1 MAVQLPGSIQSI
13 ELGDG
18 YSIRAPGVIG
28 SAELKRPRSA
38 TERSRSRTV
47 DDGTAALDAA
57 LAESNVTEVRQIEI
71 SLQPPPRTL
80 PTRAL
85 RSIDGQ
91 EDLLEVSVP
100 DLGAETGQVVLACD
114 ETGVLT
120 WHLPVDDQQQV
131 QPSTKRGSG
140 GTKRFLIPASR
151 PQPAPTA
158 DGAKRSLIGVIGK
171 KLLKVLVYPIVDPVI
186 GKISEL
192 FAEHWEQKKRPYGL
206 RDFAPANF
214 RDPNGPALTEADW
227 QKIAAG
233 RGLLFIHGTF
243 STAHGAFNQI
253 PDDVFAELHRR
264 YGGRVLAF
272 NHFSLSHSPR
282 RNIEWLLANL
292 PAGAFE
298 FDIVCHS
305 RGGLVARTLAE
316 HPAVF
321 QLNAARVKVPRL
333 VCVGVPNAGTLLAHP
348 DHMVKLLDRVTTSLN
363 LFPSGPVTETLEAI
377 ITAVKVIG
385 HGALGGL
392 DGLASMNPS
401 GKFLSELN
409 QGPASDTLYHAIAA
423 DYEPTDEG
431 LKALIAGKVADAV
444 ADRVFGNDANDLVV
458 PLAGAFGANGCG
470 AFPIPD
476 ERVAQLPATA
486 GVMHTQLFGHP
497 QTGKKLL
504 EWLA

>member
-1 MAVQLPGSIQSI
+1 M
-13 ELGDG
+13 
-18 YSIRAPGVIG
+18 
-28 SAELKRPRSA
+28 
-38 TERSRSRTV
+38 
-47 DDGTAALDAA
+47 
-57 LAESNVTEVRQIEI
+57 
-71 SLQPPPRTL
+71 
-80 PTRAL
+80 
-85 RSIDGQ
+85 
-91 EDLLEVSVP
+91 
-100 DLGAETGQVVLACD
+100 
-114 ETGVLT
+114 
-120 WHLPVDDQQQV
+120 
-131 QPSTKRGSG
+131 
-140 GTKRFLIPASR
+140 
-151 PQPAPTA
+151 
-158 DGAKRSLIGVIGK
+158 
-171 KLLKVLVYPIVDPVI
+171 DPVI
-186 GKISEL
+186 GKVSEL

-227 QKIAAG
+227 QKIAGG

-272 NHFSLSHSPR
+272 NHFSLSHSPK
-282 RNIEWLLANL
+282 RNIEWLLAHI

-298 FDIVCHS
+298 LDVVCHS

-321 QLNAARVKVPRL
+321 ELNAARIKVPRL

-348 DHMVKLLDRVTTSLN
+348 DHMVKLLDRITTSLN

-409 QGPASDTLYHAIAA
+409 QGPASDTVYHAIAA
-423 DYEPTDEG
+423 DFEPTDEG
-431 LKALIAGKVADAV
+431 LKALLAGTVANTV
-444 ADRVFGNDANDLVV
+444 ADRVFGNDPNDLVV

-476 ERVAQLPATA
+476 ERVVQLPATA

-497 QTGKKLL
+497 ETSKKLL

>member
-1 MAVQLPGSIQSI
+1 
-13 ELGDG
+13 
-18 YSIRAPGVIG
+18 
-28 SAELKRPRSA
+28 
-38 TERSRSRTV
+38 
-47 DDGTAALDAA
+47 
-57 LAESNVTEVRQIEI
+57 
-71 SLQPPPRTL
+71 
-80 PTRAL
+80 
-85 RSIDGQ
+85 
-91 EDLLEVSVP
+91 
-100 DLGAETGQVVLACD
+100 
-114 ETGVLT
+114 
-120 WHLPVDDQQQV
+120 
-131 QPSTKRGSG
+131 
-140 GTKRFLIPASR
+140 
-151 PQPAPTA
+151 
-158 DGAKRSLIGVIGK
+158 
-171 KLLKVLVYPIVDPVI
+171 
-186 GKISEL
+186 
-192 FAEHWEQKKRPYGL
+192 
-206 RDFAPANF
+206 
-214 RDPNGPALTEADW
+214 
-227 QKIAAG
+227 
-233 RGLLFIHGTF
+233 
-243 STAHGAFNQI
+243 
-253 PDDVFAELHRR
+253 
-264 YGGRVLAF
+264 VLAF

-282 RNIEWLLANL
+282 RNIEWLLAHV

-321 QLNAARVKVPRL
+321 ELNAARIKVPRL

-409 QGPASDTLYHAIAA
+409 QGPASDTVYHAIAA

-458 PLAGAFGANGCG
+458 PLTGAFGANGCA

-476 ERVAQLPATA
+476 ERVVQLPPTA